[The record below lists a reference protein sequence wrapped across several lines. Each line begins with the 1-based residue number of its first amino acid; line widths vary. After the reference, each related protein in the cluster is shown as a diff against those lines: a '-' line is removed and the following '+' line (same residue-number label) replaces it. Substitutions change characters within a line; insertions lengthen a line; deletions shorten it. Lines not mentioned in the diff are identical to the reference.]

1 MVSRR
6 KLRQQTERNSQNAKA
21 ALANFKPAAPA
32 TPSYP
37 NLGNRIGQQPQGL
50 SLSER
55 DEMRTKLNNTNGK
68 KMIQDTNAKFRGAN
82 SFTGSF
88 NSAFAAARKQGLKQF
103 QWNGK
108 LYGTQLASNPKP
120 TQVTQTPKQ
129 VTQNI
134 EPVQEG
140 TYEDSMRRGVLPEV
154 SVVANKFPPKYTD
167 WRESTQAPYSN
178 KVVGRTE
185 VTGSS
190 LTGPALY
197 TESNITNSPGSN
209 PIYETN
215 RPDIIHM
222 GTHNWGQM
230 QFNGR
235 SSPQVDAARERLM
248 RQNSN
253 PNQIG
258 KIQWSRETND
268 MAENA
273 RRGVGDWL
281 YSRLPKREKGGKL
294 GDKQQEFVAYL
305 IQASGVET
313 EDELNDYIQDLGQDG
328 LQRELA
334 KFEELMTQGT
344 EQVPAAAK
352 GAKLNYIKSL
362 RGQCPEGFEMQ
373 YFKKGGVMCSQ
384 CIKKAKAQ
392 KAPTKAEQGTKVVQ
406 DFKADMKKCGG
417 KMKGKMKKKEE
428 GGKVKT
434 IPGVIDTK
442 ENKLSPKGKVQIK
455 KHYFGG
461 KL

>member
-6 KLRQQTERNSQNAKA
+6 KLNQQTKRNSQNATA

-37 NLGNRIGQQPQGL
+37 NLGTRVGQQPQGL

-55 DEMRTKLNNTNGK
+55 DEMRTRLNNTNGR
-68 KMIQDTNAKFRGAN
+68 KMIQDTNTKFRNEGRTATQSSN
-82 SFTGSF
+82 FTGSF
-88 NSAFAAARKQGLKQF
+88 NNAFAAARKQGLKQF

-108 LYGTQLASNPKP
+108 LYGTQLASAQQAAQQTKQAP
-120 TQVTQTPKQ
+120 TQTAKPNAPESTYLDSMPA
-129 VTQNI
+129 
-134 EPVQEG
+134 PVQAVQNEPSADALG
-140 TYEDSMRRGVLPEV
+140 WGTGQGPYRSAGTIAPTRGFDNRGAYSTTGGSLTNTLSSNPTYETSPQIRRYTPSYRFPGV
-154 SVVANKFPPKYTD
+154 
-167 WRESTQAPYSN
+167 QSN
-178 KVVGRTE
+178 K
-185 VTGSS
+185 
-190 LTGPALY
+190 
-197 TESNITNSPGSN
+197 
-209 PIYETN
+209 
-215 RPDIIHM
+215 
-222 GTHNWGQM
+222 
-230 QFNGR
+230 
-235 SSPQVDAARERLM
+235 
-248 RQNSN
+248 
-253 PNQIG
+253 
-258 KIQWSRETND
+258 
-268 MAENA
+268 
-273 RRGVGDWL
+273 
-281 YSRLPKREKGGKL
+281 KGGKL

-313 EDELNDYIQDLGQDG
+313 EDELNDYIQDLGQEG

-344 EQVPAAAK
+344 EQVQAAAK

-417 KMKGKMKKKEE
+417 KMKGKMKKKED

>member
-6 KLRQQTERNSQNAKA
+6 KLKQQTQRNSQNAMA

-37 NLGNRIGQQPQGL
+37 NLGTRIGQQPQGL

-55 DEMRTKLNNTNGK
+55 DEMRTRLNNTNGK
-68 KMIQDTNAKFRGAN
+68 KMIQDTNAKFRGGQQG
-82 SFTGSF
+82 FTGSF
-88 NSAFAAARKQGLKQF
+88 NNAFAAARKQGLKQF

-108 LYGTQLASNPKP
+108 LYGTQLASAQQAVPQTKQAPAQTAKP
-120 TQVTQTPKQ
+120 NAP
-129 VTQNI
+129 I
-134 EPVQEG
+134 PAPVQAVQNEPSADALG
-140 TYEDSMRRGVLPEV
+140 WGTGQGPYRSAGTIAPTRGFDNRGAYSTTGGSLTNTLSSNPTYETSPQIRRYTPSYRFPGV
-154 SVVANKFPPKYTD
+154 
-167 WRESTQAPYSN
+167 QSN
-178 KVVGRTE
+178 K
-185 VTGSS
+185 
-190 LTGPALY
+190 
-197 TESNITNSPGSN
+197 
-209 PIYETN
+209 
-215 RPDIIHM
+215 
-222 GTHNWGQM
+222 
-230 QFNGR
+230 
-235 SSPQVDAARERLM
+235 
-248 RQNSN
+248 
-253 PNQIG
+253 
-258 KIQWSRETND
+258 
-268 MAENA
+268 
-273 RRGVGDWL
+273 
-281 YSRLPKREKGGKL
+281 KGGKL
-294 GDKQQEFVAYL
+294 EDKQQEFVAYL

-417 KMKGKMKKKEE
+417 KMKGKMKKKED

>member
-6 KLRQQTERNSQNAKA
+6 KLRQQTERNSQA
-21 ALANFKPAAPA
+21 AQSSLANFKPAAPA

-37 NLGNRIGQQPQGL
+37 NLGTRIGQQPQGL

-55 DEMRTKLNNTNGK
+55 NEMRTKLNNTNGK
-68 KMIQDTNAKFRGAN
+68 KMIQDTPSADSLGWGSNQGPYRSAGTIAPTRGFDNRGAYSTTGG
-82 SFTGSF
+82 SFTNTVG
-88 NSAFAAARKQGLKQF
+88 N
-103 QWNGK
+103 
-108 LYGTQLASNPKP
+108 NP
-120 TQVTQTPKQ
+120 
-129 VTQNI
+129 N
-134 EPVQEG
+134 
-140 TYEDSMRRGVLPEV
+140 
-154 SVVANKFPPKYTD
+154 
-167 WRESTQAPYSN
+167 
-178 KVVGRTE
+178 
-185 VTGSS
+185 
-190 LTGPALY
+190 
-197 TESNITNSPGSN
+197 
-209 PIYETN
+209 YET
-215 RPDIIHM
+215 
-222 GTHNWGQM
+222 
-230 QFNGR
+230 
-235 SSPQVDAARERLM
+235 SPQIRRYTPSFRFPGVR
-248 RQNSN
+248 SN
-253 PNQIG
+253 
-258 KIQWSRETND
+258 
-268 MAENA
+268 
-273 RRGVGDWL
+273 
-281 YSRLPKREKGGKL
+281 EKGGKL
-294 GDKQQEFVAYL
+294 EDKQKAFVAYL
-305 IQASGVET
+305 IQASGVDS
-313 EDELNDYIQDLGQDG
+313 EDELNDYIQDLGQEG
-328 LQRELA
+328 LQKELE

-417 KMKGKMKKKEE
+417 KMKGKMKKKED

>member
-6 KLRQQTERNSQNAKA
+6 KLNQQTKRNSQNATA

-37 NLGNRIGQQPQGL
+37 NLGTRVGQQPQGL

-55 DEMRTKLNNTNGK
+55 DEMRTRLNNTNGR
-68 KMIQDTNAKFRGAN
+68 KMIQDTNTKFRNEGRTATQSSN
-82 SFTGSF
+82 FTGSF
-88 NSAFAAARKQGLKQF
+88 NNAFAAARKQGLKQF

-108 LYGTQLASNPKP
+108 LYGTQLASAQQAAQQTKQAP
-120 TQVTQTPKQ
+120 TQTAKP
-129 VTQNI
+129 NAP
-134 EPVQEG
+134 ES
-140 TYEDSMRRGVLPEV
+140 TYLDSMRRGSLPQV
-154 SVVANKFPPKYTD
+154 NVVAQRAATTPMPAPVQAVQNEPSADALGWGTGQGPYRSAGTIAPTRGFDNRGAYSTTGGSLTNTLSSNPTYETSPQIRRYTPSYRFPGV
-167 WRESTQAPYSN
+167 QSN
-178 KVVGRTE
+178 K
-185 VTGSS
+185 
-190 LTGPALY
+190 
-197 TESNITNSPGSN
+197 
-209 PIYETN
+209 
-215 RPDIIHM
+215 
-222 GTHNWGQM
+222 
-230 QFNGR
+230 
-235 SSPQVDAARERLM
+235 
-248 RQNSN
+248 
-253 PNQIG
+253 
-258 KIQWSRETND
+258 
-268 MAENA
+268 
-273 RRGVGDWL
+273 
-281 YSRLPKREKGGKL
+281 KGGKL

-313 EDELNDYIQDLGQDG
+313 EDELNDYIQDLGQEG

-344 EQVPAAAK
+344 EQVQAAAK

-406 DFKADMKKCGG
+406 DFKADMKKCGV
-417 KMKGKMKKKEE
+417 KMKGKMKKKED

>member
-6 KLRQQTERNSQNAKA
+6 KLRQQTERNSQA
-21 ALANFKPAAPA
+21 AQSSLANFKPAAPA

-37 NLGNRIGQQPQGL
+37 NLGTRIGQQPQGL

-55 DEMRTKLNNTNGK
+55 NEMRTKLNNTNGK
-68 KMIQDTNAKFRGAN
+68 KMIQDTNAKFREQP
-82 SFTGSF
+82 SRFTGSF
-88 NSAFAAARKQGLKQF
+88 NNAFAAAGKQGLKQF

-108 LYGTQLASNPKP
+108 LYGTQLATQQKAP
-120 TQVTQTPKQ
+120 TQQKAAPA
-129 VTQNI
+129 
-134 EPVQEG
+134 PVQPAQN
-140 TYEDSMRRGVLPEV
+140 TPSADSLG
-154 SVVANKFPPKYTD
+154 
-167 WRESTQAPYSN
+167 W
-178 KVVGRTE
+178 
-185 VTGSS
+185 
-190 LTGPALY
+190 
-197 TESNITNSPGSN
+197 GSN
-209 PIYETN
+209 QGPYRSAGTIAPTRGFDNRGAYSTTGGSFTNTVGNNPNYET
-215 RPDIIHM
+215 
-222 GTHNWGQM
+222 
-230 QFNGR
+230 
-235 SSPQVDAARERLM
+235 SPQIRRYTPSFRFPGVR
-248 RQNSN
+248 SN
-253 PNQIG
+253 
-258 KIQWSRETND
+258 
-268 MAENA
+268 
-273 RRGVGDWL
+273 
-281 YSRLPKREKGGKL
+281 EKGGKL
-294 GDKQQEFVAYL
+294 EDKQKAFVAYL
-305 IQASGVET
+305 IQASGVDS
-313 EDELNDYIQDLGQDG
+313 EDELNDYIQDLGQEG
-328 LQRELA
+328 LQKELE

-417 KMKGKMKKKEE
+417 KMKGKMKKKED

-434 IPGVIDTK
+434 IPGVLDTK

>member
-6 KLRQQTERNSQNAKA
+6 KLRQQTERNSQA
-21 ALANFKPAAPA
+21 AQSSLANFKPAAPA
-32 TPSYP
+32 IPSYP
-37 NLGNRIGQQPQGL
+37 NLGTRIGQQPQGL

-55 DEMRTKLNNTNGK
+55 NEMRTKLNNTNGK
-68 KMIQDTNAKFRGAN
+68 KMIQDTNAKFREQP
-82 SFTGSF
+82 SRFTGSF
-88 NSAFAAARKQGLKQF
+88 NNAFAAARQKGLQQF
-103 QWNGK
+103 EWNGK
-108 LYGTQLASNPKP
+108 LYGTQLATQQKAPTQQKAAPTRGFDNRGAYSTTGGSLTNTLSSNP
-120 TQVTQTPKQ
+120 
-129 VTQNI
+129 
-134 EPVQEG
+134 
-140 TYEDSMRRGVLPEV
+140 TYETSPQIRRYTPSYRFPGV
-154 SVVANKFPPKYTD
+154 
-167 WRESTQAPYSN
+167 QSN
-178 KVVGRTE
+178 K
-185 VTGSS
+185 
-190 LTGPALY
+190 
-197 TESNITNSPGSN
+197 
-209 PIYETN
+209 
-215 RPDIIHM
+215 
-222 GTHNWGQM
+222 
-230 QFNGR
+230 
-235 SSPQVDAARERLM
+235 
-248 RQNSN
+248 
-253 PNQIG
+253 
-258 KIQWSRETND
+258 
-268 MAENA
+268 
-273 RRGVGDWL
+273 
-281 YSRLPKREKGGKL
+281 KGGKL

-313 EDELNDYIQDLGQDG
+313 EDELNDYIQDLGQEG

-344 EQVPAAAK
+344 EQVQAAAK

-417 KMKGKMKKKEE
+417 KMKGKMKKKED

>member
-6 KLRQQTERNSQNAKA
+6 KLKQKTERNSQNAAA
-21 ALANFKPAAPA
+21 ALSNFKPAAPA
-32 TPSYP
+32 MPSYP
-37 NLGNRIGQQPQGL
+37 NLGTRVGQQPQGL

-55 DEMRTKLNNTNGK
+55 DEMRTKLNNTNGR
-68 KMIQDTNAKFRGAN
+68 KMIQDTNAKFRNEGRATTQSSN
-82 SFTGSF
+82 FTGSF
-88 NSAFAAARKQGLKQF
+88 NNAFAAARKQGLKQF

-108 LYGTQLASNPKP
+108 LYGTQLASAQQAAPQTKQAPAPAAKSNTPEP
-120 TQVTQTPKQ
+120 T
-129 VTQNI
+129 
-134 EPVQEG
+134 
-140 TYEDSMRRGVLPEV
+140 YLDSMRRGSLPQVDIVAQRV
-154 SVVANKFPPKYTD
+154 STAPIPAPVQAAQVTSSAISQQGPYAAGASYPP
-167 WRESTQAPYSN
+167 S
-178 KVVGRTE
+178 VGGNRF
-185 VTGSS
+185 
-190 LTGPALY
+190 TGPRFQGG
-197 TESNITNSPGSN
+197 SNFTNSPSFSN
-209 PIYETN
+209 TYETA
-215 RPDIIHM
+215 PMPIEDV
-222 GTHNWGQM
+222 GQPHNWGQM
-230 QFNGR
+230 QLTGS
-235 SSPQVDAARERLM
+235 SSPQVNAARERLD

-253 PNQIG
+253 QRG

-273 RRGVGDWL
+273 RRGIGDWL
-281 YSRLPKREKGGKL
+281 YSKLPKREKGGKL
-294 GDKQQEFVAYL
+294 EDKQQEFVAYL

-417 KMKGKMKKKEE
+417 K
-428 GGKVKT
+428 VK
-434 IPGVIDTK
+434 
-442 ENKLSPKGKVQIK
+442 
-455 KHYFGG
+455 
-461 KL
+461 

>member
-6 KLRQQTERNSQNAKA
+6 KLKQQTQRNSQNATA
-21 ALANFKPAAPA
+21 SLANFKPAAPA

-37 NLGNRIGQQPQGL
+37 NLGTRIGQQPQGL

-68 KMIQDTNAKFRGAN
+68 KMIQDTNAKSGGGQQG
-82 SFTGSF
+82 FTGSF
-88 NSAFAAARKQGLKQF
+88 NNAFAAARKQGLKQF

-108 LYGTQLASNPKP
+108 LYGTQLASAKQAAPQTKQAP
-120 TQVTQTPKQ
+120 TQTAKP
-129 VTQNI
+129 NAP
-134 EPVQEG
+134 EPA
-140 TYEDSMRRGVLPEV
+140 YLDSMRRGSLPQV
-154 SVVANKFPPKYTD
+154 NVVAQKAATTPMPAPVQAVQNEPSADSLGWGSNQGPYRSAGTIAPTRGFNNRGAYSTTGGSFTNTVGNNPNYETSPQIRRYTPSYRFPGV
-167 WRESTQAPYSN
+167 QSN
-178 KVVGRTE
+178 K
-185 VTGSS
+185 
-190 LTGPALY
+190 
-197 TESNITNSPGSN
+197 
-209 PIYETN
+209 
-215 RPDIIHM
+215 
-222 GTHNWGQM
+222 
-230 QFNGR
+230 
-235 SSPQVDAARERLM
+235 
-248 RQNSN
+248 
-253 PNQIG
+253 
-258 KIQWSRETND
+258 
-268 MAENA
+268 
-273 RRGVGDWL
+273 
-281 YSRLPKREKGGKL
+281 KGGKL
-294 GDKQQEFVAYL
+294 EDKQQEFVAYL

-313 EDELNDYIQDLGQDG
+313 EDELNDYIQDLGQEG
-328 LQRELA
+328 LQRELE

-417 KMKGKMKKKEE
+417 KMKGKMKKKEN

>member
-6 KLRQQTERNSQNAKA
+6 KLNQQTKRNSQNATA

-37 NLGNRIGQQPQGL
+37 NLGTRVGQQPQGL

-55 DEMRTKLNNTNGK
+55 DEMRTRLNNTNGR
-68 KMIQDTNAKFRGAN
+68 KMIQDTNTKFRNEGRTATQSSN
-82 SFTGSF
+82 FTGSF
-88 NSAFAAARKQGLKQF
+88 NNAFAAARKQGLKQF

-108 LYGTQLASNPKP
+108 LYGTQLASAQQAAQQTKQAP
-120 TQVTQTPKQ
+120 TQTAKP
-129 VTQNI
+129 NAP
-134 EPVQEG
+134 EP
-140 TYEDSMRRGVLPEV
+140 TYLDSMRRGSLPQV
-154 SVVANKFPPKYTD
+154 NVVAQRAATTPMPAPVQAVQNEPSADALGWGTGQGPYRSAGTIAPTRGFDNRGAYSTTGGSLTNTLSSNPTYETSPQIRRYTPSYRFPGV
-167 WRESTQAPYSN
+167 QSN
-178 KVVGRTE
+178 K
-185 VTGSS
+185 
-190 LTGPALY
+190 
-197 TESNITNSPGSN
+197 
-209 PIYETN
+209 
-215 RPDIIHM
+215 
-222 GTHNWGQM
+222 
-230 QFNGR
+230 
-235 SSPQVDAARERLM
+235 
-248 RQNSN
+248 
-253 PNQIG
+253 
-258 KIQWSRETND
+258 
-268 MAENA
+268 
-273 RRGVGDWL
+273 
-281 YSRLPKREKGGKL
+281 KGGKL

-313 EDELNDYIQDLGQDG
+313 EDELNDYIQDLGQEG

-344 EQVPAAAK
+344 EQVQAAAK

-417 KMKGKMKKKEE
+417 KMKGKMKKKED